1 VRLGVGQRIEQEV
14 GEIAAEHLL
23 EPSARR
29 ERLRTGIMLELRGL
43 GR

>member
-1 VRLGVGQRIEQEV
+1 VRLGVGQRVEQEV
-14 GEIAAEHLL
+14 GEIAPEHLL

-29 ERLRTGIMLELRGL
+29 KRLRMGIMLGLRGL

>member
-1 VRLGVGQRIEQEV
+1 VRLGVGQRVEQEV

-29 ERLRTGIMLELRGL
+29 ERLRTRIELGLRGL
-43 GR
+43 GD

>member
-1 VRLGVGQRIEQEV
+1 MRLGVGQRVEQEV

-29 ERLRTGIMLELRGL
+29 KRLRVRIVLDLRRL

>member
-1 VRLGVGQRIEQEV
+1 VRLGVGQRVEQEV

-29 ERLRTGIMLELRGL
+29 ERLRTGIKLGLRGL

>member
-1 VRLGVGQRIEQEV
+1 MRLGVGQRVEQEV
-14 GEIAAEHLL
+14 GEVASEHLL